1 MANSHVKEFFAD
13 FFVLKNCYPR
23 RYVGSM
29 VAGRMEGKGEL
40 FFIIARFYNLLQWV
54 WIPMESFS
62 SFYIKIEVSRNL
74 NFIFMLAFQ

>member
-1 MANSHVKEFFAD
+1 MGSSLKMANSHVNEFFAD

-40 FFIIARFYNLLQWV
+40 FFSQVLQPTPMSLNSDGELL
-54 WIPMESFS
+54 
-62 SFYIKIEVSRNL
+62 
-74 NFIFMLAFQ
+74 